1 MRLPLN
7 LKNIVAIPVVHF
19 LLHIS
24 GHIHD
29 TGISAMDIYRRSD
42 NQINNKFNL
51 PCCCS
56 WKPLPQCS
64 CLNLYKWR
72 GRVNMTYY
80 HMTTI
85 MRIVKN
91 SRTSL
96 LSYYVEDFTFNF
108 YSEPLLPLK
117 SSINQIFQLT
127 PPILCKIAKQYPV
140 STHIFFMQ
148 TQKYD

>member
-1 MRLPLN
+1 
-7 LKNIVAIPVVHF
+7 
-19 LLHIS
+19 
-24 GHIHD
+24 
-29 TGISAMDIYRRSD
+29 
-42 NQINNKFNL
+42 
-51 PCCCS
+51 
-56 WKPLPQCS
+56 
-64 CLNLYKWR
+64 
-72 GRVNMTYY
+72 MTYY